1 MSLIWRR
8 IGVVW
13 RRPARIIGGVKADE
27 RRNGMYVGWSGP
39 ECVEGVD
46 EEEGI
51 GAGGEEGW
59 VRVGGG
65 GPGGDGEADSEVDE
79 IS

>member
-1 MSLIWRR
+1 M
-8 IGVVW
+8 
-13 RRPARIIGGVKADE
+13 
-27 RRNGMYVGWSGP
+27 
-39 ECVEGVD
+39 EGVD